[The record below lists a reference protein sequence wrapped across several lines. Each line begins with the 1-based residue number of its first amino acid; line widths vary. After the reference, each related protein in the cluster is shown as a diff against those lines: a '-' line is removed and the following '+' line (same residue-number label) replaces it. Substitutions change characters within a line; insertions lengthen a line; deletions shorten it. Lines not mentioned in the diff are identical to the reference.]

1 MQAVRGRP
9 RGPGSS
15 GWAGRT
21 PRRPVA
27 LGPRGPPAGARRSP
41 PPGALLPGVA
51 AGGAAGATL
60 LQVGAL
66 PFVASVAA
74 GATLVSAAWWLLTGA
89 ERRPRGRV
97 VAAEDSRLLELF
109 LQRSPALWRFTAGA
123 SAALGPLAR
132 LLWNGHVETI
142 LAAKLRRHPEGVALR
157 RECLRVSNGGT
168 VSLDW
173 LRPAGPRAVALP
185 GPAADVPADAAVLI
199 LLPGLGG
206 GSQDHYVQHMAA
218 QARAAGL
225 RPVVF
230 NSRGTGGGPVTSP
243 QFYSAGFTDDLQ
255 AVVDHVRRRY
265 PDARL
270 FGVGW
275 SLGANILLNY
285 VAERGAHSG
294 LAGVASMC
302 NPVSAGGGSAGGPG
316 GLTGSRLLPLQ
327 FDLTVSNVEI
337 GKGFNRIYDAN
348 MANSLKTIF
357 RRHATL
363 FADIGGEFKPNV
375 AANARSIAEF
385 DDAITR
391 VSFGFD
397 SVGAYYRA
405 SSSADRVDRI
415 GIPTL
420 CVQAENDPIAPLQA
434 VPLEKLRANANIVTL
449 LTAGG
454 GHLGWADSW
463 ESLVGAPWVDGIV
476 LDWLT
481 MCERGHDQPQ
491 DQQQQSGGRGG
502 GRRTARTAAANGPR
516 YAAAA
521 AAR

>member
-1 MQAVRGRP
+1 M
-9 RGPGSS
+9 
-15 GWAGRT
+15 
-21 PRRPVA
+21 
-27 LGPRGPPAGARRSP
+27 
-41 PPGALLPGVA
+41 A
-51 AGGAAGATL
+51 AGAAGATAA
-60 LQVGAL
+60 LQAGAL

-74 GATLVSAAWWLLTGA
+74 GATLASAAWWLLTGA
-89 ERRPRGRV
+89 ERRPRARV

-109 LQRSPALWRFTAGA
+109 LRRSPALWRLTAGA

-173 LRPAGPRAVALP
+173 LRPAGPPARAVALP

-243 QFYSAGFTDDLQ
+243 QFYSAGFTDDLR

-265 PDARL
+265 PDAQL

-285 VAERGAHSG
+285 VAESGAHSG

-302 NPVSAGGGSAGGPG
+302 NPVSPGGGGGSRRRAA
-316 GLTGSRLLPLQ
+316 GLTGSRLPLLQ

-337 GKGFNRIYDAN
+337 GKGFNRIYDVN

-357 RRHATL
+357 RRHAAL

-385 DDAITR
+385 DDAVTR

-434 VPLEKLRANANIVTL
+434 VPLEKLRANANVVTL

-454 GHLGWADSW
+454 GHLGWASSY

-476 LDWLT
+476 LDWLA
-481 MCERGHDQPQ
+481 MVERCGHDQQQ
-491 DQQQQSGGRGG
+491 DQQRQAGGRGG
-502 GRRTARTAAANGPR
+502 GRRTARAAAANGPR

-521 AAR
+521 AAAR